1 MTQFNENEL
10 ILHYQFDENLH
21 EIDANMHNQA
31 EQNILSII
39 NEISKSLDIDVEID
53 LILNVAG
60 GWRDILKF
68 KPKTDVDKIIFTAL
82 YTPIILLLISHF
94 LTSNS
99 KLDDAQI
106 SYYQNQAEVAKSQKI
121 LNEKQIEYFN
131 KLISNI
137 PSVNNSETV
146 KKIYKKQSE
155 LYRVMDNERHTKSFS
170 VEVRSSKNTFSEVAT
185 VQKSDFNKFIIEPH
199 EEIEIDKDA
208 TVELVAPVLNNN
220 GRIKWKGIYN
230 DTLIDFS
237 MRDKEFREKILK
249 KEIRFESENI
259 ISAVLEIKRK
269 VNDDGD
275 EDSVSYAVTAVLAT
289 EYKDGGYIET
299 PKGTKRREDANQLN
313 FFEQFEMDKK

>member
-1 MTQFNENEL
+1 MAKVNENEL
-10 ILHYQFDENLH
+10 VLHYQLDESLH
-21 EIDANMHNQA
+21 EINASIHNQA

-39 NEISKSLDIDVEID
+39 NEVLSSLDLDIDID
-53 LILNVAG
+53 LILNTEG
-60 GWRDILKF
+60 GWKDILKF
-68 KPKTDVDKIIFTAL
+68 KPKTALDKIIFTTL
-82 YTPIILLLISHF
+82 YMPVIILLISHF
-94 LTSNS
+94 LTNNS
-99 KLDDAQI
+99 KLDNAQI
-106 SYYQNQAEVAKSQKI
+106 SYYQAQADAAKSQKA
-121 LNEKQIEYFN
+121 LNEKQIEYFD

-137 PSVNNSETV
+137 PSVNNSECV
-146 KKIYKKQSE
+146 RKISKKQSE
-155 LYRVMDNERHTKSFS
+155 LYKTMDSNGHIQSFS
-170 VEVRSSKNTFSEVAT
+170 TETRSENTFLEIAT

-199 EEIEIDKDA
+199 EEIEIDEDA
-208 TVELVAPVLNNN
+208 TIELVAPVLNNN

-259 ISAVLEIKRK
+259 MSAVLEIKRK
-269 VNDDGD
+269 VNDDGE

-299 PKGTKRREDANQLN
+299 PKGTKRREDANQLT

>member
-1 MTQFNENEL
+1 MNQFNENEL

-68 KPKTDVDKIIFTAL
+68 KLKTDVDKIIFTAL
-82 YTPIILLLISHF
+82 YAPIILLLISHF

-106 SYYQNQAEVAKSQKI
+106 SYYQNQAEAAKSQKS
-121 LNEKQIEYFN
+121 LNEKQIEYFD

-137 PSVNNSETV
+137 PSVNNSERV
-146 KKIYKKQSE
+146 RKISKKQSE
-155 LYRVMDNERHTKSFS
+155 LYKTMDNNGHIQSFS
-170 VEVRSSKNTFSEVAT
+170 IETRSENTFLEIST

-208 TVELVAPVLNNN
+208 TIELVAPVLNNN

-259 ISAVLEIKRK
+259 MSAVLEIKRK

-275 EDSVSYAVTAVLAT
+275 EDSVSYAVTAVLET

>member
-1 MTQFNENEL
+1 MDQFNENEL

-31 EQNILSII
+31 EQNILLII
-39 NEISKSLDIDVEID
+39 NEISKSLDLDVEID

-68 KPKTDVDKIIFTAL
+68 KPKTDVDKIIFTTL
-82 YTPIILLLISHF
+82 YAPTILLLFSHF

-99 KLDDAQI
+99 KLDDVQI
-106 SYYQNQAEVAKSQKI
+106 SYYQNQAEAAKSQKS
-121 LNEKQIEYFN
+121 LNEKQIEYFD

-137 PSVNNSETV
+137 PSVNNSERV
-146 KKIYKKQSE
+146 RKISKKQSE
-155 LYRVMDNERHTKSFS
+155 LYKTMDNNGHIQSFS
-170 VEVRSSKNTFSEVAT
+170 IETRSENTFLEIST

-208 TVELVAPVLNNN
+208 TIELVAPVLNNN
-220 GRIKWKGIYN
+220 WRIKWKGIYN

-259 ISAVLEIKRK
+259 MSAVLEIKRK

-275 EDSVSYAVTAVLAT
+275 EDSVSYAVTAVLAA

>member
-1 MTQFNENEL
+1 MDQFNENEL

-31 EQNILSII
+31 EQNILLII
-39 NEISKSLDIDVEID
+39 NEISKSLDLDVEID

-68 KPKTDVDKIIFTAL
+68 KPKTDVDKIIFTTL
-82 YTPIILLLISHF
+82 YAPTILLLFSHF

-99 KLDDAQI
+99 KLDDVQI
-106 SYYQNQAEVAKSQKI
+106 SYYQNQAEAAKSQKS
-121 LNEKQIEYFN
+121 LNEKQIEYFD

-137 PSVNNSETV
+137 PSVNNSERV
-146 KKIYKKQSE
+146 RKISKKQSE
-155 LYRVMDNERHTKSFS
+155 LYKTMDNNGHIQSFS
-170 VEVRSSKNTFSEVAT
+170 IETRSENTFLEIST

-208 TVELVAPVLNNN
+208 TIELVAPVLNNN

-259 ISAVLEIKRK
+259 MSAVLEIKRK

-275 EDSVSYAVTAVLAT
+275 EDSVSYAVTAVLAA

>member
-1 MTQFNENEL
+1 MNQFNENEL

-68 KPKTDVDKIIFTAL
+68 KLKTDVDKIIFTAL
-82 YTPIILLLISHF
+82 YAPIILLLISHF

-106 SYYQNQAEVAKSQKI
+106 SYYQNQAEAAKSQKS
-121 LNEKQIEYFN
+121 LNEKQIEYFD

-137 PSVNNSETV
+137 PSVNNSERV
-146 KKIYKKQSE
+146 RKISKKQSE
-155 LYRVMDNERHTKSFS
+155 LYKTMDNNGHIQSFS
-170 VEVRSSKNTFSEVAT
+170 IETRSENTFLEIST

-208 TVELVAPVLNNN
+208 TIELVAPVLNNN

-259 ISAVLEIKRK
+259 MSAVLEIKRK

>member
-1 MTQFNENEL
+1 MDQFNENEL

-31 EQNILSII
+31 EQNILLII
-39 NEISKSLDIDVEID
+39 NEISKSLDLDVEID

-68 KPKTDVDKIIFTAL
+68 KPKTDVDKIIFTTL
-82 YTPIILLLISHF
+82 YAPTILLLFSHF

-99 KLDDAQI
+99 KLDDVQI
-106 SYYQNQAEVAKSQKI
+106 SYYQNQAEAAKSQKS
-121 LNEKQIEYFN
+121 LNEKQIEYFD

-137 PSVNNSETV
+137 PSVNNSERV
-146 KKIYKKQSE
+146 RKISKKQSE
-155 LYRVMDNERHTKSFS
+155 LYKTMDNNGHIQSFS
-170 VEVRSSKNTFSEVAT
+170 IETRSENTFLEIST

-208 TVELVAPVLNNN
+208 TIELVAPVLNNN

-259 ISAVLEIKRK
+259 MSAVLEIKRK

>member
-1 MTQFNENEL
+1 M
-10 ILHYQFDENLH
+10 H

-68 KPKTDVDKIIFTAL
+68 KLKTDVDKIIFTAL
-82 YTPIILLLISHF
+82 YAPIILLLISHF

-106 SYYQNQAEVAKSQKI
+106 SYYQNQAEAAKSQKS
-121 LNEKQIEYFN
+121 LNEKQIEYFD

-137 PSVNNSETV
+137 PSVNNSERV
-146 KKIYKKQSE
+146 RKISKKQSE
-155 LYRVMDNERHTKSFS
+155 LYKTMDNNGHIQSFS
-170 VEVRSSKNTFSEVAT
+170 IETRSENTFLEIST

-208 TVELVAPVLNNN
+208 TIELVAPVLNNN

-259 ISAVLEIKRK
+259 MSAVLEIKRK

-275 EDSVSYAVTAVLAT
+275 EDSVSYAVTAVLET